1 MYEGSLRENSMYF
14 INSDTDD
21 PCFNLALEEYLL
33 KNRSEEFFILSIN
46 KTSVITGKHQCVHR
60 EVDTK
65 FVTEN
70 NVPVLRRITG
80 GGTVFHDAGNLNYC
94 FIRNCE
100 SGRQVDFPR
109 YTLPVVYFLKNLG
122 ICPYLEGSDIK
133 IEGLKISG
141 NAEHVFRNRVLHHG
155 TLLWNASLDTLRK
168 CIRKDTSA
176 YKTRAVASKPSPV
189 TNLSEKT
196 GIGTISEFRMV
207 MADHFVKKENAVL
220 YNPSSQDK
228 DESMKLYPKYKS
240 WEWNYAYGPEYDFSH
255 EFIFRGNKVRYN
267 FQVKDGLIG
276 KCTIEGSPALAAAF
290 EKLSGCRHMPQD
302 VGTILL
308 KELHDFD
315 TYLLF

>member
-1 MYEGSLRENSMYF
+1 MYF

-33 KNRSEEFFILSIN
+33 KNSTEEFFILSIN
-46 KTSVITGKHQCVHR
+46 RTSIISGKHQCVHR
-60 EVDTK
+60 EVNTK

-100 SGRQVDFPR
+100 SGKQIDFPLH
-109 YTLPVVYFLKNLG
+109 TLPVVYFLKDLG

-133 IEGLKISG
+133 TEGLKISG

-155 TLLWNASLDTLRK
+155 TLLWNASLDLLRN

-189 TNLSEKT
+189 INISERVKS
-196 GIGTISEFRMV
+196 ISSVEEFRMA
-207 MADHFVKKENAVL
+207 MADHFIKNENAL
-220 YNPSSQDK
+220 TLNLSQEQK
-228 DESMKLYPKYKS
+228 AEILKIAPKYIS
-240 WEWNYAYGPEYDFSH
+240 WEWNYAYGPEYEFSK
-255 EFIFRGNKVRYN
+255 EFNFRENSIKCN
-267 FQVKDGLIG
+267 IAVKDGLIV
-276 KCTIEGSPALAAAF
+276 KCSIEGSSLLSKASV
-290 EKLSGCRHMPQD
+290 KLSGCRHMPQD
-302 VGTILL
+302 ISHFLMQ
-308 KELHDFD
+308 EFDDFD
-315 TYLLF
+315 PYNLF